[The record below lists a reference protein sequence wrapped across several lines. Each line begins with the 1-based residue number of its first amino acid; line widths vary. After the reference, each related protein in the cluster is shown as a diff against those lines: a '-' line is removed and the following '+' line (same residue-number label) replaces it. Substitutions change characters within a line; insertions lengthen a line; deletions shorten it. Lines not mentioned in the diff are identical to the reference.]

1 MKHLPFAALFIAA
14 MLAACGSPQSGD
26 TTDPA
31 GEADL
36 AATPA
41 GDTGEPGSDSGE
53 DGEATAQP
61 ASESPAA
68 SAPVELRNTARDGTA
83 ASVSVTYDPAI
94 AGYDA
99 RLSRRIAEASEKDLD
114 AFEAEAKAMGAG
126 QGGNAPAHSL
136 MIDWRVTW
144 RGTDV
149 ISIVRDVSYYTG
161 GAHPNAAVSTLIW
174 DRSEGRELGLA
185 DLFASEE
192 AAYSALLEPVRA
204 RLVAARSERLG
215 MSGMSERD
223 LRLDVEDTVSRDAGS
238 LDRLALSAGEDASL
252 AGELIV
258 FFPPYEVAPYV
269 EGSYVIAVPAGTFR
283 DDLAEPYQAMF
294 APR

>member
-1 MKHLPFAALFIAA
+1 MKYLPFAALFVAA

-31 GEADL
+31 GEPDL

-41 GDTGEPGSDSGE
+41 GDAGEPGSDSGE
-53 DGEATAQP
+53 DDEATLQP
-61 ASESPAA
+61 ASDPPTA
-68 SAPVELRNTARDGTA
+68 SAPVELRNTARDATA
-83 ASVSVTYDPAI
+83 ARMSVTYDPAI
-94 AGYDA
+94 AGFDA

-126 QGGNAPAHSL
+126 QGGNAPTHSL
-136 MIDWRVTW
+136 QIDWRVTW
-144 RGTDV
+144 RGEEV
-149 ISIVRDVSYYTG
+149 ISLVRDVSYYTG
-161 GAHPNAAVSTLIW
+161 GAHPNASISTLIW

-192 AAYSALLEPVRA
+192 AAYRALLEPVRA
-204 RLVAARSERLG
+204 RLVAARSARLG
-215 MSGMSERD
+215 VSGMSARD

-238 LDRLALSAGEDASL
+238 LERLALSAGEDASQ
-252 AGELIV
+252 AGGLIV

-269 EGSYVIAVPAGTFR
+269 EGSYVIAVPAGMFR
-283 DDLAEPYQAMF
+283 DDLAAPYREMF